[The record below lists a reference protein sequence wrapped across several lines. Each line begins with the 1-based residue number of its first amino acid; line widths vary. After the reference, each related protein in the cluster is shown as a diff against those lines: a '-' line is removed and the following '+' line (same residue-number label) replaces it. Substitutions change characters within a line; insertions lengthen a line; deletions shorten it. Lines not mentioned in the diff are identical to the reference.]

1 MFSSIGSLPEAH
13 RFSLTARPKSEW
25 ERGGRW
31 CWLEKNLIF
40 PGHLKRSRIDYRNRV
55 VLVYRIQQLPLN
67 VFVNVGILP
76 KKMAEA
82 NVWVAARKTL
92 NWGQFVVAVSV
103 AIDRSWGAIF
113 RYLWW
118 LLFGGGIQWLSTIS
132 IIEPT
137 FRRRPTRHWSRR
149 QFRFA
154 GKFLEFTKQL
164 ESATYGSRTT
174 SVSQIILNNF
184 GNS

>member
-25 ERGGRW
+25 ERGERW

-82 NVWVAARKTL
+82 NV
-92 NWGQFVVAVSV
+92 
-103 AIDRSWGAIF
+103 
-113 RYLWW
+113 
-118 LLFGGGIQWLSTIS
+118 
-132 IIEPT
+132 
-137 FRRRPTRHWSRR
+137 
-149 QFRFA
+149 
-154 GKFLEFTKQL
+154 
-164 ESATYGSRTT
+164 
-174 SVSQIILNNF
+174 
-184 GNS
+184 